1 MKKVLVVGYLNYEKH
16 QKLVEK
22 YPYVL
27 FVEES
32 PIRYSRDSAEA
43 LVTLV
48 GMVDTVAFI
57 NDSSDRFSFE
67 IAACMMKKYICEL
80 FTEYPIEEGEKE

>member
-1 MKKVLVVGYLNYEKH
+1 MKKVLVVGYLNYEKY

-22 YPYVL
+22 HPDVL

-32 PIRYSRDSAEA
+32 PIRYNRDSADA

-48 GMVDTVAFI
+48 GMFDTIAFVG
-57 NDSSDRFSFE
+57 DSSDRFPFE
-67 IAACMMKKYICEL
+67 IAACMMKKEMCEL